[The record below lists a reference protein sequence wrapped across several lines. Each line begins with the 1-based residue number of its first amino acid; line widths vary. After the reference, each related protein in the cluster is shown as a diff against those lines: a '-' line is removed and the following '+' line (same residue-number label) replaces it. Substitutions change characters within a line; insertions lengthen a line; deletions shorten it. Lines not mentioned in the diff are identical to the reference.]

1 MKINT
6 THFRS
11 TQVPKAIVKMSVISP
26 FLCIVP
32 VLSVS
37 YSSIPH
43 ILIHPVVNQFG
54 QKAVRSQLCFAFR
67 PGYCSLLRRVLL
79 AEQLNGIRGA
89 RTRTS
94 LPWRAGVYTRAKRKK
109 LGWGACWPMSHY
121 STSSTVVAA
130 SDYWQGVGWPKG
142 KVEPPKRLTSET
154 TDCRWEGNVLIFLRL
169 YEAVMDCHR
178 LLL

>member
-94 LPWRAGVYTRAKRKK
+94 LPWRAGVYTRAKRKDWAEVRV
-109 LGWGACWPMSHY
+109 GRCH
-121 STSSTVVAA
+121 TTSTVVAA